1 MNSHTVVWLFFKDLW
16 NVAQVFIFAD
26 KFKLTSKSV
35 IVDQIQEKCLFLDN
49 NYIFLVNKHKNFT
62 KVMNIYLI
70 M

>member
-1 MNSHTVVWLFFKDLW
+1 M
-16 NVAQVFIFAD
+16 AQVFIFAD

-49 NYIFLVNKHKNFT
+49 DYIFLVNKHKNFT